1 MTCISSFIKSL
12 GSYARWALGRNGEER
27 LQRVKNCS
35 LPMGEAA
42 LTRTKGATGPRTK
55 WLLTWLLPKE
65 VWLRAYKCRKLLATN
80 CFTN

>member
-1 MTCISSFIKSL
+1 MTWIFLFFFSPFYSLILEESSWPVSMTCISSFIKSL

-42 LTRTKGATGPRTK
+42 LT
-55 WLLTWLLPKE
+55 
-65 VWLRAYKCRKLLATN
+65 
-80 CFTN
+80 